1 MQKFARGLI
10 QYLAESTEIMRTLS
24 ASSAIRRIFIERDNA
39 PQRILSLYES
49 VRAVNPELALS
60 KTHFRE
66 NVIRQMYS
74 RGELVQAGVKEDRR
88 GKAVHFHGFR
98 LKHNR
103 DNREKLASD
112 GIEWGR
118 GGRSVSVE
126 RNKDE

>member
-1 MQKFARGLI
+1 
-10 QYLAESTEIMRTLS
+10 MRAAS
-24 ASSAIRRIFIERDNA
+24 ASSAIRRIFVERDNA
-39 PQRILSLYES
+39 PQRLSSLYES
-49 VRAVNPELALS
+49 VRAANPELARS

-88 GKAVHFHGFR
+88 GKVVHFHGFR

-112 GIEWGR
+112 GVQWGGSRR
-118 GGRSVSVE
+118 GGAGLVVSAAAASSPSAE
-126 RNKDE
+126 AKAKEAPLT